1 MTSYRPHPQKVKV
14 NDTPKMSRSITSP
27 KVNDSARRSRSMSPL
42 VKVNDL
48 TNIGQDQGHKQGQ
61 TPKGT
66 PSEAKILKAT
76 MTV

>member
-1 MTSYRPHPQKVKV
+1 
-14 NDTPKMSRSITSP
+14 
-27 KVNDSARRSRSMSPL
+27 MSPL